1 METEIVFFKNQN
13 ELHVW
18 FEKNYTNSKELWLG
32 YYKKGSEITSI
43 NWEQSVDE
51 ALCFGWID
59 GIRKTI
65 DEKSYKI
72 RFTPRNPK
80 STWSQVNINKMKEFI
95 KQGFVKPEAIKA
107 FENITEKQIN
117 QYSFEQKSISLAE
130 NYEAEFKLNKIAW
143 EYFESMPPS
152 YKKPAIWWVMSAK
165 QAETQRKRL
174 SILIHDSEQ
183 KQKIAPL
190 RFGKS

>member
-1 METEIVFFKNQN
+1 MEPEIVFFKNQG

-18 FEKNYTNSKELWLG
+18 FEKNYNNAKELWLG
-32 YYKKGSEITSI
+32 YYKKNSGIANIS
-43 NWEQSVDE
+43 WQQSVDE

-95 KQGFVKPEAIKA
+95 KHGLVKPEAIKA
-107 FENITEKQIN
+107 FENISEKQIN
-117 QYSFEQKSISLAE
+117 QYSFEQKSISLHE
-130 NYEAEFKLNKIAW
+130 NYEAEFKLNKNAW

-165 QAETQRKRL
+165 QTETQRKRL